1 MTLQAVHFS
10 LRRYYKSA
18 GNFLP
23 KHRVQVEQV
32 DRAKR
37 ASHRQFSGIQPSS
50 HVPLGII
57 YASISS
63 LRLWRARTTFSPI
76 RGSAGRLIQQVVDG
90 SNQGLHAISRASE
103 KIRFTGSKMVS

>member
-32 DRAKR
+32 DR
-37 ASHRQFSGIQPSS
+37 SSQEGEPPTVLWNSTEFSRTFGN
-50 HVPLGII
+50 
-57 YASISS
+57 Y
-63 LRLWRARTTFSPI
+63 LRLDFLPETVESTNNIFSH
-76 RGSAGRLIQQVVDG
+76 Q
-90 SNQGLHAISRASE
+90 
-103 KIRFTGSKMVS
+103 RFSWQTDSTGSRRF